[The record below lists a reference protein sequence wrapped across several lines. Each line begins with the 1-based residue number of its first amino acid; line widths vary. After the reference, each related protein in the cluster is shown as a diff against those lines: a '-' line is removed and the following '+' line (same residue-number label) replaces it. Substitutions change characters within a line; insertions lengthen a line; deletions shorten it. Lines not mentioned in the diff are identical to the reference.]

1 MRQARLF
8 IIAFLLPASLAFLG
22 FLSKAALLDSKQAFD
37 RQNLYLLF
45 DPGSFDN
52 DPLLDSFLIPAGTEH
67 ETLVNLQLLGL
78 ERDRLAYIARRGD
91 EVTAIAVPATA
102 EDGFNGS
109 VELLIAVDMYGRIRA
124 ARVIDDLDSDELY
137 GVLDVIQSKWME
149 EFTDNSMREI
159 LGISWKVITPDNE
172 YDQFV
177 GASITPK
184 TVSNRIYDALVF
196 FQSNRI
202 VLMTGDA

>member
-1 MRQARLF
+1 MRQLRVF
-8 IIAFLLPASLAFLG
+8 IIVLLLPASLAFLG
-22 FLSKAALLDSKQAFD
+22 FLSEAALLDSKQTFD
-37 RQNLYLLF
+37 RQNLQQLF

-67 ETLVNLQLLGL
+67 ETLINLQLLGL
-78 ERDRLAYIARRGD
+78 ERDRLAYIARQGD

-137 GVLDVIQSKWME
+137 GVLDIIQSKWME

-159 LGISWKVITPDNE
+159 LGISWKAITPDNE

-184 TVSNRIYDALVF
+184 IVSNRIYDALVF
-196 FQSNRI
+196 LQSNRI

>member
-8 IIAFLLPASLAFLG
+8 IIILLLAVGLAFLG
-22 FLSKAALLDSKQAFD
+22 FLSDAALLDSKQTFD
-37 RQNLYLLF
+37 RQNLYQLF

-52 DPLLDSFLIPAGTEH
+52 DPLLDSFLIPASAEH
-67 ETLVNLQLLGL
+67 ETLINLQLLGL

-124 ARVIDDLDSDELY
+124 ARVIDDLGSDELY
-137 GVLDVIQSKWME
+137 GVLDVIQSKWMQ

-159 LGISWKVITPDNE
+159 LGVSWKAITSDNE

-202 VLMTGDA
+202 VLMAGEG